1 MKIDFTDVLFRKKS
15 EQSDTPLLGQVLGD
29 ISCEALVMGVLKS
42 EEANTLVR
50 KRLVIAELPPSEDEE
65 E

>member
-1 MKIDFTDVLFRKKS
+1 MKIGFTDVLFRKKS
-15 EQSDTPLLGQVLGD
+15 DQSYVPLLGQMLGD
-29 ISCEALVMGVLKS
+29 ISCEALAMGILKS
-42 EEANTLVR
+42 EETNTLVR